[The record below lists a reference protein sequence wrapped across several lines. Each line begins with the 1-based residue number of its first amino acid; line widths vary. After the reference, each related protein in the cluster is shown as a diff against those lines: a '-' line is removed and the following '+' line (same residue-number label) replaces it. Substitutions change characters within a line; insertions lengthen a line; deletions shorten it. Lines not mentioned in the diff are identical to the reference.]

1 MSTGI
6 LESVGEALARLERKV
21 DRLCEEERGRGEVDK
36 ASIADLA
43 VRYNCAKSTV
53 RGMLHQM
60 AAAGLRVRTYK
71 QGSEWRVSV
80 PDFDAAYE
88 RMYSQDF
95 SSL

>member
-1 MSTGI
+1 MGTGI
-6 LESVGEALARLERKV
+6 LETLEEALARLERKV
-21 DRLCEEERGRGEVDK
+21 DRLAEDRGHRDVDK

-43 VRYNCAKSTV
+43 VRYSCAKSTV
-53 RGMLHQM
+53 RCMLHQM

-88 RMYSQDF
+88 QLFSQEF
-95 SSL
+95 SGL

>member
-1 MSTGI
+1 MSAGI
-6 LESVGEALARLERKV
+6 FETVWETLARLERKV
-21 DRLCEEERGRGEVDK
+21 DKLAEERGSGVVDK

-43 VRYNCAKSTV
+43 VRYSCAKSTV

-88 RMYSQDF
+88 QLFSQEF
-95 SSL
+95 SGL

>member
-1 MSTGI
+1 MSKGI

-21 DRLCEEERGRGEVDK
+21 DRLAEDKGHGVVDK

-43 VRYNCAKSTV
+43 VRYSCAKSTV
-53 RGMLHQM
+53 RWMLHQM

-95 SSL
+95 SAL